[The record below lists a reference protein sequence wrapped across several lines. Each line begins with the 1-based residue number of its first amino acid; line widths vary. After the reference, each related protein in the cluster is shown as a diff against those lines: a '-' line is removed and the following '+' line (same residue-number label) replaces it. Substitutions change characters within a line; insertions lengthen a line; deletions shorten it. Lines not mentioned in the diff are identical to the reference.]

1 MKVYTMDSLYLY
13 TGLALIII
21 GAILFFLAI
30 YMIDKHEKK
39 LMENERLYKSFMR
52 EKQNEKRNVEKSFK
66 TVATII
72 NKRFDK

>member
-1 MKVYTMDSLYLY
+1 MDSLYLY
-13 TGLALIII
+13 TGIALIII

-52 EKQNEKRNVEKSFK
+52 EKQNEKRKLEKADK
-66 TVATII
+66 LITTII

>member
-1 MKVYTMDSLYLY
+1 MSNLYLY
-13 TGLALIII
+13 TGLALIIL

-52 EKQNEKRNVEKSFK
+52 EKQNEKRKLEKADK
-66 TVATII
+66 LIATII
-72 NKRFDK
+72 NKRFIK

>member
-1 MKVYTMDSLYLY
+1 MSNLYLY
-13 TGLALIII
+13 TGLALIIL

-52 EKQNEKRNVEKSFK
+52 EKQKEKRNVEKSFK

-72 NKRFDK
+72 NKRFNK

>member
-1 MKVYTMDSLYLY
+1 MRIYTMDSLYLY
-13 TGLALIII
+13 TGIALIIL

-52 EKQNEKRNVEKSFK
+52 EKQNEKRKLEKADK
-66 TVATII
+66 LITTII

>member
-1 MKVYTMDSLYLY
+1 MVIMINTFNII
-13 TGLALIII
+13 GLALIII
-21 GAILFFLAI
+21 GAVLSFLAI

-52 EKQNEKRNVEKSFK
+52 EKQNEKRNTEKSFK

-72 NKRFDK
+72 NKRFNK

>member
-1 MKVYTMDSLYLY
+1 MDSLYLY

-52 EKQNEKRNVEKSFK
+52 EKQNEKRKLEKADK
-66 TVATII
+66 IIATII
-72 NKRFDK
+72 NKRFIK

>member
-52 EKQNEKRNVEKSFK
+52 EKQKEKRNVEKSFK

-72 NKRFDK
+72 NKRFNK

>member
-1 MKVYTMDSLYLY
+1 MVIMINTFNFI
-13 TGLALIII
+13 GLALIII

-52 EKQNEKRNVEKSFK
+52 EKQNEKRNTEKSFK

-72 NKRFDK
+72 NKRFNK

>member
-1 MKVYTMDSLYLY
+1 MVIMINTFNII
-13 TGLALIII
+13 GLALIII

-52 EKQNEKRNVEKSFK
+52 EKQNEKRNTEKSFK

-72 NKRFDK
+72 NKRFNK

>member
-1 MKVYTMDSLYLY
+1 MDSLYLY

>member
-1 MKVYTMDSLYLY
+1 MSNLYLY
-13 TGLALIII
+13 TGLALIIL

-30 YMIDKHEKK
+30 YMIAKNEKK

-52 EKQNEKRNVEKSFK
+52 EKQKEKRNVEKSFK

-72 NKRFDK
+72 NKRFIK

>member
-1 MKVYTMDSLYLY
+1 MSNLYLY
-13 TGLALIII
+13 TGLALIIL

-30 YMIDKHEKK
+30 YMIARYEKK

-52 EKQNEKRNVEKSFK
+52 EKQKEKRNVEKSFK

-72 NKRFDK
+72 NKRFNK

>member
-1 MKVYTMDSLYLY
+1 MDSLYIF
-13 TGLALIII
+13 TGLALIIL
-21 GAILFFLAI
+21 GAILFCLAV
-30 YMIDKHEKK
+30 YMIAKHEKK

>member
-1 MKVYTMDSLYLY
+1 MDSLYLY

-52 EKQNEKRNVEKSFK
+52 EKQNEKRKLEKADK
-66 TVATII
+66 LIATII
-72 NKRFDK
+72 NKRFSK

>member
-1 MKVYTMDSLYLY
+1 MDSLYLY

-72 NKRFDK
+72 NKRFNK

>member
-1 MKVYTMDSLYLY
+1 MVIMINTINII
-13 TGLALIII
+13 GLSLIIL
-21 GAILFFLAI
+21 GAILFCLAI
-30 YMIDKHEKK
+30 YMINKHEKK

-72 NKRFDK
+72 NKRFNK

>member
-1 MKVYTMDSLYLY
+1 MF
-13 TGLALIII
+13 TGLALIIL

-30 YMIDKHEKK
+30 YMIAKHEKK

-52 EKQNEKRNVEKSFK
+52 EKQNEKRNTEKSFK

-72 NKRFDK
+72 NKRFNK